1 MTHTWPS
8 SQIPL
13 QEKHAVVLYKFTKL
27 GEQYTIS
34 NTIKH
39 IGVDELIPQG
49 KTFSVMNN
57 LCSYHSHE
65 GN

>member
-8 SQIPL
+8 SQITL

-27 GEQYTIS
+27 GEQYTIL

-39 IGVDELIPQG
+39 IGVDELIPLW
-49 KTFSVMNN
+49 MNEWI
-57 LCSYHSHE
+57 Y
-65 GN
+65 GWMDGYVIRFT